1 MAADWHELTKL
12 TAGEPMVVERVR
24 LPDKGVAIEGEFS
37 LPPLAQL
44 PAEDQVFVM
53 AFVRAHGSIKE
64 MERTFG
70 ISYPTVKNR
79 LNRIAGGFNMVEI
92 SAAPTEPEIAMS
104 DPARSEV
111 LAQLERGEITV
122 DEAIE
127 RLSS

>member
-1 MAADWHELTKL
+1 MAADWQELTKL

-24 LPDKGVAIEGEFS
+24 LPDKGVAIEGEFI

-79 LNRIAGGFNMVEI
+79 LNRISGGFNLVEI
-92 SAAPTEPEIAMS
+92 SAAPTEPEVVLS
-104 DPARSEV
+104 DLARSEV
-111 LAQLERGEITV
+111 LAQLERGEITA

>member
-1 MAADWHELTKL
+1 MAADWQELTKL

-24 LPDKGVAIEGEFS
+24 LPDKGVAIEGEFI

-79 LNRIAGGFNMVEI
+79 LNRISGGFNLVEI
-92 SAAPTEPEIAMS
+92 SAAPTEPEVVLS

-111 LAQLERGEITV
+111 LAQLERGEITA

>member
-1 MAADWHELTKL
+1 MAADWRELTEL
-12 TAGEPMVVERVR
+12 TAGAPMVVERVR
-24 LPDKGVAIEGEFS
+24 LPDKEIAIEGEFT

-79 LNRIAGGFNMVEI
+79 LNRIASGFNMVEV
-92 SAAPTEPEIAMS
+92 SAAPIEPEVAIS

-111 LAQLERGEITV
+111 LSELERGEITA

>member
-1 MAADWHELTKL
+1 MAADWQELTKL
-12 TAGEPMVVERVR
+12 TAGEPMIVERVR
-24 LPDKGVAIEGEFS
+24 LPDKGVAIEGEFI

-79 LNRIAGGFNMVEI
+79 LNRISGGFNLVEI
-92 SAAPTEPEIAMS
+92 SAAPTEPEVVLS

-111 LAQLERGEITV
+111 LAQLERGESTA